1 MPFSKAQQQAIDLR
15 NKNILVSASAGSGKT
30 SVLVERLCKL
40 VLVDKISIDRILAM
54 TFTEDAANEM
64 KDRLK
69 KRLQAETQ
77 TDYIQSQ
84 LALLETASICTIDGF
99 CLSIVKNYYYKIP
112 ISYKMSKSVA
122 SSAQAN
128 KAFLDA
134 YNEACN
140 SIDTNDFVKLKLFF
154 SSLGKTEDD
163 ILSNIRDLIN
173 VAMSKPDSNEWI
185 RSLMNR
191 PCSEDTFNW
200 FFQYFI
206 EQIESMIEIC
216 KNMKE
221 ADEQLFS
228 LKEESLNTC
237 LDFLYKKDYAFF
249 KKQFEIYFNNTP
261 GFKKTIN
268 KVSYEKEQGEFK
280 KIEGNILNVLY
291 EKEEYDQDLNN
302 NIERINTFCTLSLLT
317 MDIFARKKEEMEII
331 DFTDM
336 EHFAYKLLRQP
347 MIQEE
352 VRNKYQMILVDE
364 FQDTNEL
371 QENIIQCFARKDN
384 VFRVGDI
391 KQSIYGFRQARPEI
405 MQGHMDKEDE
415 NSCLIVLDENYRSN
429 QSIVEFNNEFY
440 DHIMNTTL
448 LGKNFRQDDIA
459 KVGTARQK
467 DAEQHPVRF
476 LYTEYLSWMETQE
489 ESFNKIQAKSLHKN
503 NVYDLIAND
512 ILTKHEQGIP
522 YSSICILTRTH
533 SPQEELKKVLEAY
546 EIPVLAEIDHGF
558 YTNHAI
564 QIVLSTLISLKD
576 PNDDI
581 ALMASLCS
589 PIGNVLCND
598 IAGCCINKEKN
609 VSLYSLV
616 KDKPFMQ
623 SWQQLRQYKNEPISD
638 LIRHIYSHNDFY
650 FNYTTNQDKTNLDQ
664 FLEMASQFEVQN
676 DLDLFLEQ
684 IINDSNQDA
693 VGEAYPYGK
702 DANVV
707 KIKTMHHS
715 KGLQFPIVYILSSHA
730 TKDKYSNNPVLV
742 DPVLGIS
749 LNALDPSLKFKR
761 ASLSHL
767 AFVTK
772 KNHDDLKEEMRVF
785 YVATTRAEKE
795 LVIVDYIDDIKSY
808 SSRLNT
814 SSLLEKSSYT
824 GWLLHTYLNKPS
836 SLFKL
841 DKKNQLYKRPL
852 PLKKDDNIDTNQ
864 FYQGS
869 ISSISGQTASAT
881 KKSLEWPIIDLN
893 KKISTTRGTLFH
905 EIVANCAFPYQKEDC
920 INYAHKHNFTLQ
932 ATDIKQLLSLNEC
945 HIYKE
950 MMQNK
955 HEFECSYIIRENEKI
970 YHGFIDLIAWH
981 PEHIS
986 ILDFKTDT
994 VQNET
999 ELIDKYHAQLDAYK
1013 KAIHTIEPDKKIKT
1027 YIYSFH
1033 LRKIIYL
1040 DQ

>member
-15 NKNILVSASAGSGKT
+15 GKNILVSASAGSGKT

-69 KRLQAETQ
+69 KRLQEKPQ

-99 CLSIVKNYYYKIP
+99 CLSIVKNYYYKVP
-112 ISYKMSKSVA
+112 ISYTMSKSVA
-122 SSAQAN
+122 SSAQTN

-134 YNEACN
+134 YNEACSN
-140 SIDTNDFVKLKLFF
+140 LDTKDFVKLKLFF
-154 SSLGKTEDD
+154 NALGKTEDD
-163 ILSNIRDLIN
+163 ILSSIRDLIN
-173 VAMSKPDSNEWI
+173 VAMSKPDSTQWI
-185 RSLMNR
+185 LSLMNK
-191 PCSEDTFNW
+191 PCSQETYNW

-221 ADEQLFS
+221 ADNQLFT
-228 LKEESLNTC
+228 LKEEYLNTC
-237 LDFLYKKDYAFF
+237 LESLHKHDYVSF
-249 KKQFEIYFNNTP
+249 KKQFEIYFNSTP

-268 KVSYEKEQGEFK
+268 KISYEKEQGAFK

-317 MDIFARKKEEMEII
+317 MEIFAKKKADMEII

-336 EHFAYKLLRQP
+336 EHFAYKLLKQP

-405 MQGHMDKEDE
+405 MQGHMDKKDE

-440 DHIMNTTL
+440 AHIMNTSL
-448 LGKNFRQDDIA
+448 LGQNFRQDDIA

-467 DAEQHPVRF
+467 DSEQHPVRF
-476 LYTEYLSWMETQE
+476 LYTEYLSWIENQE
-489 ESFNKIQAKSLHKN
+489 ESFNKIQAKSFHKN

-533 SPQEELKKVLEAY
+533 SPQEELKKVLETY

-558 YTNHAI
+558 YANHAI
-564 QIVLSTLISLKD
+564 QIVLSTLISLND
-576 PNDDI
+576 PSNDI

-589 PIGNVLCND
+589 PIGNVSSND
-598 IAGCCINKEKN
+598 IASCCLDKEKN

-616 KDKPFMQ
+616 KDKPFIE
-623 SWQQLRQYKNEPISD
+623 SWKQLRQYKNEPISD
-638 LIRHIYSHNDFY
+638 LIRHIYGHNDFY

-664 FLEMASQFEVQN
+664 FLEMASQFEEQN
-676 DLDLFLEQ
+676 DLNLFLEQ
-684 IINDSNQDA
+684 IINDSNRDA

-702 DANVV
+702 DADVV

-715 KGLQFPIVYILSSHA
+715 KGLQFPIIYILSSHE
-730 TKDKYSNNPVLV
+730 TKDKYSGNPVLV

-761 ASLSHL
+761 TSLSHL
-767 AFVTK
+767 SFVTK
-772 KNHDDLKEEMRVF
+772 KNHDELKEEMRVF

-795 LVIVDYIDDIKSY
+795 LVIVDYLDDINNYASC
-808 SSRLNT
+808 LNT

-824 GWLLHTYLNKPS
+824 GWLLHTYLNKSS

-852 PLKKDDNIDTNQ
+852 PRKKDDDIEISQ
-864 FYQGS
+864 VYQGI
-869 ISSISGQTASAT
+869 ISSISGQTASAA
-881 KKSLEWPIIDLN
+881 KQSSEWPVIDLN
-893 KKISTTRGTLFH
+893 KNISTSRGTLFH
-905 EIVANCAFPYQKEDC
+905 EIVANCAYPYQKEDC
-920 INYAHKHNFTLQ
+920 IHYASKHHFTLQ

-945 HIYKE
+945 PAYKE
-950 MMQNK
+950 MLQNK
-955 HEFECSYIIRENEKI
+955 HEFECSYITRENEKI
-970 YHGFIDLIAWH
+970 IHGFIDLIAWL
-981 PEHIS
+981 PEHIC

-994 VQNET
+994 VQSEN
-999 ELIDKYHAQLDAYK
+999 ELIDKYHSQLDTYK
-1013 KAIHTIEPDKKIKT
+1013 KAIHTIEPNKKIKT

-1033 LRKIIYL
+1033 LMKIISL
-1040 DQ
+1040 D

>member
-15 NKNILVSASAGSGKT
+15 GKNILVSASAGSGKT

-69 KRLQAETQ
+69 KRLQEKPQ

-99 CLSIVKNYYYKIP
+99 CLSIVKNYYYKVP
-112 ISYKMSKSVA
+112 ISYTMSKSVA
-122 SSAQAN
+122 SSAQTN

-140 SIDTNDFVKLKLFF
+140 NLDTKDFVKLKLFF
-154 SSLGKTEDD
+154 NALGKTEDD
-163 ILSNIRDLIN
+163 ILSSIRDLIN
-173 VAMSKPDSNEWI
+173 VAMSKPDSTQWI
-185 RSLMNR
+185 LSLMNK
-191 PCSEDTFNW
+191 PCSQETYNW

-221 ADEQLFS
+221 ADNQLFT
-228 LKEESLNTC
+228 LKEEYLNTC
-237 LDFLYKKDYAFF
+237 LESLHKHDYVSF
-249 KKQFEIYFNNTP
+249 KKQFEIYFNSTP

-268 KVSYEKEQGEFK
+268 KISYEKEQGAFK

-317 MDIFARKKEEMEII
+317 MEIFAKKKADMEII

-336 EHFAYKLLRQP
+336 EHFAYKLLKQP

-405 MQGHMDKEDE
+405 MQGHMDKKDE

-440 DHIMNTTL
+440 AHIMNTSL
-448 LGKNFRQDDIA
+448 LGQNFRQDDIA

-467 DAEQHPVRF
+467 DSEQHPVRF
-476 LYTEYLSWMETQE
+476 LYTEYLSWIENQE

-533 SPQEELKKVLEAY
+533 SPQEELKKVLETY
-546 EIPVLAEIDHGF
+546 EIPLLAEIDHGF

-564 QIVLSTLISLKD
+564 QIVLSTLISLND
-576 PNDDI
+576 PSDDI

-589 PIGNVLCND
+589 PIGNVSSND
-598 IAGCCINKEKN
+598 IASCCLDKEKN

-616 KDKPFMQ
+616 KDKPFIE
-623 SWQQLRQYKNEPISD
+623 SWKQLRQYKNEPISD
-638 LIRHIYSHNDFY
+638 LIRHIYGHNDFY

-664 FLEMASQFEVQN
+664 FLEMASQFEEQN
-676 DLDLFLEQ
+676 DLNLFLEQ

-702 DANVV
+702 DADVV

-715 KGLQFPIVYILSSHA
+715 KGLQFPIIYILSSHE
-730 TKDKYSNNPVLV
+730 TKDKYSGNPVLV

-749 LNALDPSLKFKR
+749 LNALDSSLKFKR
-761 ASLSHL
+761 TSLSHL
-767 AFVTK
+767 SFVTK
-772 KNHDDLKEEMRVF
+772 KNHDDLREEMRVF

-795 LVIVDYIDDIKSY
+795 LVIVDYLDDINNYASC
-808 SSRLNT
+808 LNT

-824 GWLLHTYLNKPS
+824 GWLLHTYLNKSS

-852 PLKKDDNIDTNQ
+852 PRKKDDDIEISQ
-864 FYQGS
+864 VYQGI
-869 ISSISGQTASAT
+869 ISSISGQTASAA
-881 KKSLEWPIIDLN
+881 KQSSEWPVIDLN
-893 KKISTTRGTLFH
+893 KNISTSRGTLFH
-905 EIVANCAFPYQKEDC
+905 EIVANCAYPYQKEDC
-920 INYAHKHNFTLQ
+920 IHYASKHHFTLQ

-945 HIYKE
+945 PAYKE
-950 MMQNK
+950 MLQNK
-955 HEFECSYIIRENEKI
+955 HEFECSYITRENEKI
-970 YHGFIDLIAWH
+970 IHGFIDLIAWL
-981 PEHIS
+981 PDHIC

-994 VQNET
+994 VQSEN
-999 ELIDKYHAQLDAYK
+999 ELIDKYHSQLDTYK
-1013 KAIHTIEPDKKIKT
+1013 KAIHTIEPNKKIKT

-1033 LRKIIYL
+1033 LMKIISL
-1040 DQ
+1040 D

>member
-15 NKNILVSASAGSGKT
+15 GKNILVSASAGSGKT

-54 TFTEDAANEM
+54 TFTEDAASEM

-69 KRLQAETQ
+69 KRLQEKPQ

-99 CLSIVKNYYYKIP
+99 CLSIVKNYYYKVP
-112 ISYKMSKSVA
+112 ISYTMSKSVA
-122 SSAQAN
+122 SSAQTN

-140 SIDTNDFVKLKLFF
+140 NLDTKDFVKLKLFF
-154 SSLGKTEDD
+154 NALGKTEDD
-163 ILSNIRDLIN
+163 ILSSIRDLIN
-173 VAMSKPDSNEWI
+173 VAMSKPDSTQWI
-185 RSLMNR
+185 LSLMNK
-191 PCSEDTFNW
+191 PCSQETYNW

-221 ADEQLFS
+221 ADNQLFT
-228 LKEESLNTC
+228 LKEEYLNTC
-237 LDFLYKKDYAFF
+237 LESLHKHDYVSF
-249 KKQFEIYFNNTP
+249 KKQFEIYFNSTP

-268 KVSYEKEQGEFK
+268 KISYEKEQGAFK

-317 MDIFARKKEEMEII
+317 MEIFAKKKADMEII

-336 EHFAYKLLRQP
+336 EHFAYKLLKQP

-405 MQGHMDKEDE
+405 MQGHMDKKDE

-440 DHIMNTTL
+440 AHIMNTSL
-448 LGKNFRQDDIA
+448 LGQNFRQDDIA
-459 KVGTARQK
+459 KIGTARQK
-467 DAEQHPVRF
+467 DSEQHPVRF
-476 LYTEYLSWMETQE
+476 LYTEYLSWIENQE

-512 ILTKHEQGIP
+512 ILTKHEQGVP

-533 SPQEELKKVLEAY
+533 SPQEELKKVLETY

-564 QIVLSTLISLKD
+564 QIVLSTLISLND
-576 PNDDI
+576 PSNDI

-589 PIGNVLCND
+589 PIGNVSSND
-598 IAGCCINKEKN
+598 IASCCLDKEKN

-616 KDKPFMQ
+616 KDKPFIE
-623 SWQQLRQYKNEPISD
+623 SWKQLRQYKNEPISD
-638 LIRHIYSHNDFY
+638 LIRHIYGHNDFY

-664 FLEMASQFEVQN
+664 FLEMASQFEEQN
-676 DLDLFLEQ
+676 DLNLFLEQ

-702 DANVV
+702 DADVV

-715 KGLQFPIVYILSSHA
+715 KGLQFPIIYILSSHE
-730 TKDKYSNNPVLV
+730 TKDKYSGDPVLV

-749 LNALDPSLKFKR
+749 LNALDSSLKFKR
-761 ASLSHL
+761 TSLSHL
-767 AFVTK
+767 SFVTK
-772 KNHDDLKEEMRVF
+772 KNHDDLREEMRVF

-795 LVIVDYIDDIKSY
+795 LVIVDYLDDINNYASC
-808 SSRLNT
+808 LNT

-824 GWLLHTYLNKPS
+824 GWLLHTYLNKSS

-852 PLKKDDNIDTNQ
+852 PRKKDDDIEISQ
-864 FYQGS
+864 IYQGV
-869 ISSISGQTASAT
+869 ISSISGQTASAA
-881 KKSLEWPIIDLN
+881 KQSSEWPVIDLN
-893 KKISTTRGTLFH
+893 KNISTSRGTLFH
-905 EIVANCAFPYQKEDC
+905 EIVANCAYPYQKEDC
-920 INYAHKHNFTLQ
+920 IHYASKHHFTLQ
-932 ATDIKQLLSLNEC
+932 ATDIKQLLRLNEC
-945 HIYKE
+945 PAYKE
-950 MMQNK
+950 MLQNK
-955 HEFECSYIIRENEKI
+955 HEFECSYITRESEKI
-970 YHGFIDLIAWH
+970 IHGFIDLIAWL
-981 PEHIS
+981 PEHIC

-994 VQNET
+994 VQSEN
-999 ELIDKYHAQLDAYK
+999 ELIDKYHSQLDTYK
-1013 KAIHTIEPDKKIKT
+1013 KAIHTIEPNKKIKT

-1033 LRKIIYL
+1033 LMKIISL
-1040 DQ
+1040 D

>member
-40 VLVDKISIDRILAM
+40 VLIDKISIDRILAM

-69 KRLQAETQ
+69 KRLQSEVQ

-112 ISYKMSKSVA
+112 ISYTMSKSVA
-122 SSAQAN
+122 SSAQTN

-140 SIDTNDFVKLKLFF
+140 NLDTKDFVNLKLFF
-154 SSLGKTEDD
+154 NALGKNEDD

-185 RSLMNR
+185 RSLMNK
-191 PCSEDTFNW
+191 PCCQETYNW

-221 ADEQLFS
+221 ADESLFS

-237 LDFLYKKDYAFF
+237 LDPLHKQDYAAF

-268 KVSYEKEQGEFK
+268 KISYEKEQGEFK
-280 KIEGNILNVLY
+280 KIEGNILNALY
-291 EKEEYDQDLNN
+291 DKEDYEQDLNN
-302 NIERINTFCTLSLLT
+302 NIDRINTFCTLSLLT
-317 MDIFARKKEEMEII
+317 MEIFAKKKAEMEII

-336 EHFAYKLLRQP
+336 EHFAYKLLKQP

-371 QENIIQCFARKDN
+371 QENIIQCFARKNN

-405 MQGHMDKEDE
+405 MQGHMNKTDDD
-415 NSCLIVLDENYRSN
+415 SCLIVLDENYRSN

-440 DHIMNTTL
+440 AHIMNTNL
-448 LGKNFRQDDIA
+448 LGQNFRQDDIA
-459 KVGTARQK
+459 KVGTSRQK
-467 DAEQHPVRF
+467 DTVQYPIRF
-476 LYTEYLSWMETQE
+476 LYTEYLSWLESQE

-512 ILTKHEQGIP
+512 ILEKHEQGIP

-564 QIVLSTLISLKD
+564 QIVLSTLISLND
-576 PNDDI
+576 PSDDI

-589 PIGNVLCND
+589 PIGNVSCND
-598 IAGCCINKEKN
+598 IANCCLDKEKN
-609 VSLYSLV
+609 ISLYSLV

-623 SWQQLRQYKNEPISD
+623 SWQQLKQYKNKPISD
-638 LIRHIYSHNDFY
+638 LIRHIYTHNDFY
-650 FNYTTNQDKTNLDQ
+650 FNCTTNQDKTNLDQ
-664 FLEMASQFEVQN
+664 FLEMASQFEAQN

-693 VGEAYPYGK
+693 IGEAYPYGK
-702 DANVV
+702 DADVI

-715 KGLQFPIVYILSSHA
+715 KGLQFPIVYILSSH
-730 TKDKYSNNPVLV
+730 TSKDKYSNNPVLV

-749 LNALDPSLKFKR
+749 LNALDQSLKFKR
-761 ASLSHL
+761 TSLSHL

-795 LVIVDYIDDIKSY
+795 LVIVDYIDDINNY
-808 SSRLNT
+808 SSSLNT

-852 PLKKDDNIDTNQ
+852 PCKKDDDIETNQ
-864 FYQGS
+864 SYQGNV
-869 ISSISGQTASAT
+869 SSISGQTASST
-881 KKSLEWPIIDLN
+881 KQSLEWPVIDLN
-893 KKISTTRGTLFH
+893 KKFSTTRGTLFH
-905 EIVANCAFPYQKEDC
+905 EIVANCAYPYQEKDC
-920 INYAHKHNFTLQ
+920 INYAHKHNFNLHT
-932 ATDIKQLLSLNEC
+932 TDIKQLLSLNEC
-945 HIYKE
+945 LAYKE
-950 MMQNK
+950 MLQNK
-955 HEFECSYIIRENEKI
+955 HEFECSYITRENEKI
-970 YHGFIDLIAWH
+970 IHGFIDLISWL

-994 VQNET
+994 VQNEN
-999 ELIDKYHAQLDAYK
+999 ELIDKYHAQLDTYK
-1013 KAIHTIEPDKKIKT
+1013 KAIHSIEPNKMIKT

-1033 LRKIIYL
+1033 LKKIICL
-1040 DQ
+1040 D